1 MGPTIEI
8 RPAAPSDAAEIAEA
22 HVRAWQAAYR
32 GLMPQDFLDGL
43 DVERREAGWRRLLD
57 GPTGFGVLV
66 PVLDGRVVG
75 FASTGPSRD
84 DARGSRRAL
93 RDQPAPR
100 RLGAWCRVRPAARRR
115 SGRSPVAAID
125 EAVLWVVPGNTRA
138 RRFYERHGWTSD
150 GVERPIDVA
159 DGVSVPELRY
169 RRALPGA

>member
-84 DARGSRRAL
+84 DAEGLAELYAINLHPDAWGHGAGSALLRA
-93 RDQPAPR
+93 AE
-100 RLGAWCRVRPAARRR
+100 GEIARR
-115 SGRSPVAAID
+115 GHH